1 MKSRFIFTPALLA
14 SILTLPQLASA
25 QVSEETLNSLAT
37 SDNVATRIGTL
48 EFKDGAPSVETAQKV
63 YDTLAF
69 TAALN
74 VYNNS
79 FRGAS
84 AYAIRQGFQSI
95 GAADNDIVMFSQLL
109 DSNSLFLTANADTVY
124 YLGSIDLSNG
134 PMVIEQPAGGLG
146 TINDMWFS
154 WIIDIGRPGPDRGL
168 GGKYLIVG
176 PGYDGPLPEG
186 GYFVAHS
193 KTNKVLY
200 AGRSFLVDNEP
211 QPTVDNIKKNLKI
224 YPYAPGSWGSSIAEA
239 LKGEVKLAGE
249 PDIPAMKFVEASGLS
264 FNTIPPS
271 DYGFF

>member
-109 DSNSLFLTANADTVY
+109 DSN
-124 YLGSIDLSNG
+124 
-134 PMVIEQPAGGLG
+134 
-146 TINDMWFS
+146 
-154 WIIDIGRPGPDRGL
+154 
-168 GGKYLIVG
+168 
-176 PGYDGPLPEG
+176 
-186 GYFVAHS
+186 
-193 KTNKVLY
+193 
-200 AGRSFLVDNEP
+200 
-211 QPTVDNIKKNLKI
+211 
-224 YPYAPGSWGSSIAEA
+224 
-239 LKGEVKLAGE
+239 
-249 PDIPAMKFVEASGLS
+249 
-264 FNTIPPS
+264 
-271 DYGFF
+271 